1 MLLTGENLS
10 IWIGS
15 TTNATVFTTNLT
27 WTDLRSNTG
36 LLGERPATDSLR
48 YDAGRTVS
56 FNKTCQSVSIQIL
69 HNERQDQSMVI
80 T

>member
-10 IWIGS
+10 IWIRT

-36 LLGERPATDSLR
+36 ILGERPVTDILR
-48 YDAGRTVS
+48 YDAGRTGQ
-56 FNKTCQSVSIQIL
+56 FQ
-69 HNERQDQSMVI
+69 
-80 T
+80 

>member
-10 IWIGS
+10 IWIRT

-27 WTDLRSNTG
+27 WTDLRLNTG

-48 YDAGRTVS
+48 YGAGRTS
-56 FNKTCQSVSIQIL
+56 QFQ
-69 HNERQDQSMVI
+69 
-80 T
+80 